1 MFLRNAACATFKTC
15 KMVEFQ
21 ASIAT
26 LVLELNLLSHATIKY
41 LREDPRQTLDDQK
54 TVDRVMGE
62 LASRPGDGTGV
73 APQAVKVLETL
84 KSVASEDGT
93 VGTRFKLSIPYFGT
107 ISIQRGPKLRHAKL
121 DTSKSP
127 GLAPADTLYEPSV
140 SNSRPGLFIPP
151 PMHDWT
157 TSQDA
162 SLEWPQITL
171 TSSLFANFNDSAAQ
185 LPEEDWSFPGL
196 GVQFENSQI
205 ADLDGTWDWFGD
217 DNSSAL

>member
-1 MFLRNAACATFKTC
+1 MQPVLHSSPA

-21 ASIAT
+21 AFIAAF
-26 LVLELNLLSHATIKY
+26 VLELNLLSHATIKY

-54 TVDRVMGE
+54 TVDRVMDE

-73 APQAVKVLETL
+73 ASQAVKVLEIL
-84 KSVASEDGT
+84 KSVAREDGT

-107 ISIQRGPKLRHAKL
+107 TSIQGGPNLRH
-121 DTSKSP
+121 TKS
-127 GLAPADTLYEPSV
+127 DTLCEPSV

-162 SLEWPQITL
+162 SLESPQITL
-171 TSSLFANFNDSAAQ
+171 TSSLFANFKDSAAQ
-185 LPEEDWSFPGL
+185 LPEEDRSFPSL
-196 GVQFENSQI
+196 DTQFENSRI
-205 ADLDGTWDWFGD
+205 ADLDGTWHWFGD